1 MSNINEYDLVA
12 LTDEQ
17 AATHKTSLET
27 IQLQRGQIG
36 TVVMRLAP
44 EVWLVDFADGQG
56 NTYAMETISTAQLL
70 LLHQE
75 PIAVPAWTHF
85 FRVPGSKI

>member
-75 PIAVPAWTHF
+75 PIAVPA
-85 FRVPGSKI
+85 

>member
-17 AATHKTSLET
+17 SATHKTSLKT

-56 NTYAMETISTAQLL
+56 NTYAMETIPTAQLL

-75 PIAVPAWTHF
+75 PIAVPA
-85 FRVPGSKI
+85 

>member
-17 AATHKTSLET
+17 SATHKTSLKT

-44 EVWLVDFADGQG
+44 EVWLVDFADGLG
-56 NTYAMETISTAQLL
+56 NTYAMETIPTAQLL

-75 PIAVPAWTHF
+75 PIAVPA
-85 FRVPGSKI
+85 

>member
-17 AATHKTSLET
+17 SATHKTSLKT

-36 TVVMRLAP
+36 TAVMRLAP

-56 NTYAMETISTAQLL
+56 NTYAMETIPTAQLL
-70 LLHQE
+70 LLHQD
-75 PIAVPAWTHF
+75 PIAIPA
-85 FRVPGSKI
+85 

>member
-12 LTDEQ
+12 LTGEK
-17 AATHKTSLET
+17 AATHKTSLKT

-36 TVVMRLAP
+36 TVIMLLAP
-44 EVWLVDFADGQG
+44 EVCLVDFADAQG
-56 NTYAMETISTAQLL
+56 NTYAMESIPMTQLL

-75 PIAVPAWTHF
+75 PIAIPA
-85 FRVPGSKI
+85 

>member
-75 PIAVPAWTHF
+75 PIAIPA
-85 FRVPGSKI
+85 

>member
-17 AATHKTSLET
+17 AATHKTSLKT

-75 PIAVPAWTHF
+75 PIAVPA
-85 FRVPGSKI
+85 